1 MLALGFLNWLFD
13 FVVLLLALAALGER
27 LPLRGVVVAYALGQ
41 LVSAIPI
48 LPGGG
53 GTVEATTA
61 AGLVVAG
68 GATTAVVTA
77 VLLYRVIGAWGLVP
91 LGWALWLAIPN
102 APRAQL
108 EPASA

>member
-1 MLALGFLNWLFD
+1 
-13 FVVLLLALAALGER
+13 LALAALGQR

-91 LGWALWLAIPN
+91 LGWALWLRIPN
-102 APRAQL
+102 GPRAQL
-108 EPASA
+108 EAASA

>member
-1 MLALGFLNWLFD
+1 
-13 FVVLLLALAALGER
+13 LAALGQT
-27 LPLRGVVVAYALGQ
+27 LPLRGVVVAYVLGQ

-53 GTVEATTA
+53 GSVEATTA

-68 GATTAVVTA
+68 GATTTAVAA

-91 LGWALWLAIPN
+91 LGWALWLTIPG
-102 APRAQL
+102 AKPAHL
-108 EPASA
+108 EHASV

>member
-1 MLALGFLNWLFD
+1 M
-13 FVVLLLALAALGER
+13 
-27 LPLRGVVVAYALGQ
+27 
-41 LVSAIPI
+41 SAIPI

-61 AGLVVAG
+61 AGLIVAG

-91 LGWALWLAIPN
+91 LGWALWLRIPN
-102 APRAQL
+102 SPPAQL
-108 EPASA
+108 EAASA